1 MFSHESEEVRS
12 AAAFAAGMTFLFL
25 FLFPKIKLKVHLGNI
40 AIGNMHHFLPSVINL
55 VQLQNEK
62 RLLALYALK
71 EVGFI
76 PTLFLPD

>member
-12 AAAFAAGMTFLFL
+12 AASFAAGMTFFFL
-25 FLFPKIKLKVHLGNI
+25 RKIELKVHSGNI
-40 AIGNMHHFLPSVINL
+40 AIGNMHHFLPSIINL

-76 PTLFLPD
+76 PSLLLPD